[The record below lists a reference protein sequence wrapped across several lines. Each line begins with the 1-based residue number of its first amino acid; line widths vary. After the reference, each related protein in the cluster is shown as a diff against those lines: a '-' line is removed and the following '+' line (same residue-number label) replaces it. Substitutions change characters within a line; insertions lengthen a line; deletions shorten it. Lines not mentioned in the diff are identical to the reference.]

1 MKPTGATVAAIL
13 ENISEERKEAFQRL
27 HQIIL
32 DHLAP
37 GLEPGLSYGN
47 LGYVVPHSLYPAG
60 YHCKPSEPLPLAWIA
75 SQKNS
80 INFYHMGIYADP
92 KLLNWFVAEYPKHS
106 TQKLDMG
113 KSCMRFKKPEH
124 IPFELIGQLMGKM
137 SAQDW
142 IDMYERLYKK

>member
-1 MKPTGATVAAIL
+1 MKPTGATVDAIL
-13 ENISEERKEAFQRL
+13 ENIPEERKEAFNRL
-27 HQIIL
+27 HQIIV
-32 DHLAP
+32 DHLPA
-37 GLEPGLSYGN
+37 GLEPGISYGN

-92 KLLNWFVAEYPKHS
+92 KLMNWFVAEYPKHS

-124 IPFELIGQLMGKM
+124 IPFELLGQLMGKM
-137 SAQDW
+137 TAQQW
-142 IDMYERLYKK
+142 IDMYESLYKK

>member
-1 MKPTGATVAAIL
+1 MSTINDIL
-13 ENISEERKEAFQRL
+13 GTIPEERKEAFNRL
-27 HQIIL
+27 HQLIV
-32 DHLAP
+32 DHLPA

-92 KLLNWFVAEYPKHS
+92 KLLDWFVAEYPKHS

-124 IPFELIGQLMGKM
+124 IPFELLGQLMGKM
-137 SAQDW
+137 TAQQW
-142 IDMYERLYKK
+142 IDMYESLYKK

>member
-1 MKPTGATVAAIL
+1 MKPTGETVDAIL
-13 ENISEERKEAFQRL
+13 ENIPEERKEAFNRL
-27 HQIIL
+27 HQIIV
-32 DHLAP
+32 DHLPA
-37 GLEPGLSYGN
+37 GLEPGISYGN

-92 KLLNWFVAEYPKHS
+92 KLLDWFVAEYPKHS

-124 IPFELIGQLMGKM
+124 IPFELLGQLMGKM
-137 SAQDW
+137 TAQQW
-142 IDMYERLYKK
+142 IDMYESLYKK